1 MENYINQNSL
11 IGHLTRQI
19 SENVDEI
26 VQVIDSNFNLLYIN
40 EKAHKKLLGYS
51 KDNLVDNNLLDLI
64 KETQRDNVK
73 SKIQKGFKNF
83 KEISIKLSYE
93 DKNNLYINL
102 KGKITFFKSRF
113 EEPRSLLVLNV
124 LNSIHQQNKHNLENY
139 RFLEEEYPDLIH
151 KLGTLFFDGANDAI
165 FIMDKNKFIQ
175 ANKKTL
181 ELFGLENKS
190 EILGRTP
197 WAFSPEKQL
206 DGINSQKKGKR
217 LINRALDGEPQRFD
231 WTHVKK
237 DGTRF
242 QAEVSLNAF
251 QFEDKSFVQAI
262 VRDIS
267 SKIKAEQKLKE
278 SEEKYRHLFVNSP
291 FSIILM
297 KPTGTIID
305 CNPALEKL
313 TGYSKKRLIGKNY
326 AQLQIV
332 KKDFLPQLIKR
343 RALFL
348 SGKELPPIEIQLK
361 KKNGKSIWVEIEST
375 FVNIGEEKLIQTIG
389 HSISDRKHAEN
400 ILKEEYRKL
409 LQLDKMRKDLISRV
423 SHELKTPLMS
433 IKGASELLL
442 LLHNK
447 ELNEE
452 TLELVEMIEKGGE
465 RLTSLVDNLIDISR
479 IEYNKLQLN
488 KSETDLVEL
497 IDNASN
503 EMKYILKKRELDISL
518 DLPDSLELNID
529 SFRIEQVIANLLSN
543 AIKNT
548 PPKGKIKIE
557 LKKDK
562 NWAEMVVKD
571 TGIGLTEDEMNRIFT
586 RFGKIER
593 HGPGLE
599 FMDIQGSG
607 LGLYISREI
616 VSLHNGK
623 IYAKSEGRFK
633 GSTFVV
639 KLPLKME
646 N

>member
-11 IGHLTRQI
+11 IGHLARQI

-40 EKAHKKLLGYS
+40 EKAHNKLLGYS
-51 KDNLVDNNLLDLI
+51 KDNIINSNLLDLI
-64 KETQRDNVK
+64 KKTQRDKVK
-73 SKIQKGFKNF
+73 SKIHKGFRNF
-83 KEISIKLSYE
+83 NEIPIEVSYE
-93 DKNNLYINL
+93 DKNNLFVNL

-124 LNSIHQQNKHNLENY
+124 LNSIHQQKKHNLENY
-139 RFLEEEYPDLIH
+139 RFSEEEYPDLIH
-151 KLGTLFFDGANDAI
+151 NLGTLFFDGANDAI
-165 FIMDKNKFIQ
+165 FIMDKNKFVQ

-217 LINRALDGEPQRFD
+217 LINRVLEGEPQRFD
-231 WTHVKK
+231 WTHIKK
-237 DGTRF
+237 DGTQF

-251 QFEDKSFVQAI
+251 QFENKFFVQAI

-297 KPTGTIID
+297 KSNGKIID

-326 AQLQIV
+326 AQLQII
-332 KKDFLPQLIKR
+332 KEDYLPRLIKR

-375 FVNIGEEKLIQTIG
+375 FVNVGEEKLIQTIG
-389 HSISDRKHAEN
+389 HSISDRKHAEH

-442 LLHNK
+442 LLHNE
-447 ELNEE
+447 ELSEE
-452 TLELVEMIEKGGE
+452 TMELVEMIEKGGE

-479 IEYNKLQLN
+479 IEYNKLKLD
-488 KSETDLVEL
+488 KTEIDLVKTIE
-497 IDNASN
+497 DVSN
-503 EMKYILKKRELDISL
+503 EMKYLIKKRKLNLILDMPNSL
-518 DLPDSLELNID
+518 YLNVD
-529 SFRIEQVIANLLSN
+529 NVRIEQVITNILSN

-548 PPKGKIKIE
+548 PPNGEIKITVE
-557 LKKDK
+557 KNKK
-562 NWAEMVVKD
+562 WAKIIVED
-571 TGIGLTEDEMNRIFT
+571 TGIGLTDDEMDRIFT

-593 HGPGLE
+593 HGAGLE

-623 IYAKSEGRFK
+623 IYAESDGRHK
-633 GSTFVV
+633 GSTFIVQ
-639 KLPLKME
+639 LPIKKQ

>member
-11 IGHLTRQI
+11 IGRLTRQI

-51 KDNLVDNNLLDLI
+51 KGNLVDSYLLDLI
-64 KETQRDNVK
+64 KETQRDKVK

-93 DKNNLYINL
+93 NKSNLFVNL

-206 DGINSQKKGKR
+206 DGINSQKRGKR
-217 LINRALDGEPQRFD
+217 LINRALDGDPQRFD
-231 WTHVKK
+231 WTHTKK

-251 QFEDKSFVQAI
+251 QFEDKFFVQAI

-332 KKDFLPQLIKR
+332 KKDFLPRLIKR

-423 SHELKTPLMS
+423 SHELKTLLMS
-433 IKGASELLL
+433 IK
-442 LLHNK
+442 
-447 ELNEE
+447 
-452 TLELVEMIEKGGE
+452 
-465 RLTSLVDNLIDISR
+465 
-479 IEYNKLQLN
+479 
-488 KSETDLVEL
+488 
-497 IDNASN
+497 
-503 EMKYILKKRELDISL
+503 
-518 DLPDSLELNID
+518 
-529 SFRIEQVIANLLSN
+529 
-543 AIKNT
+543 
-548 PPKGKIKIE
+548 
-557 LKKDK
+557 
-562 NWAEMVVKD
+562 
-571 TGIGLTEDEMNRIFT
+571 
-586 RFGKIER
+586 
-593 HGPGLE
+593 
-599 FMDIQGSG
+599 
-607 LGLYISREI
+607 
-616 VSLHNGK
+616 
-623 IYAKSEGRFK
+623 
-633 GSTFVV
+633 
-639 KLPLKME
+639 
-646 N
+646 

>member
-1 MENYINQNSL
+1 MENYMDQDKL
-11 IGHLTRQI
+11 IGHLTKQI

-40 EKAHKKLLGYS
+40 EKAHKNLLGYS
-51 KDNLVDNNLLDLI
+51 KENLIGNNLLDLI
-64 KETQRDNVK
+64 KETQREEVK
-73 SKIQKGFKNF
+73 SKINKGFKEF
-83 KEISIKLSYE
+83 KEIPIEIFYE
-93 DKNNLYINL
+93 DINNFFVEL
-102 KGKITFFKSRF
+102 KGKITFFESKY
-113 EEPRSLLVLNV
+113 EEPRSLLVLHI
-124 LNSIHQQNKHNLENY
+124 LNSSHQQNNYQLEDQK
-139 RFLEEEYPDLIH
+139 FLEAEYPELIH

-165 FIMDKNKFIQ
+165 FIMDKNKFVQ

-181 ELFGLENKS
+181 ELFGLEDKR
-190 EILGRTP
+190 EIIGKTP
-197 WAFSPEKQL
+197 WAFSPEKQS
-206 DGINSQKKGKR
+206 DGKNSRKKGLR
-217 LINRALDGEPQRFD
+217 LINRALEGEPQRFD
-231 WTHVKK
+231 WTHIKK
-237 DGTRF
+237 DGTLF

-251 QFEDKSFVQAI
+251 QFENKSFVQAI

-297 KPTGTIID
+297 KPTGKIID

-313 TGYSKKRLIGKNY
+313 TGYSKEKLIGKNY
-326 AQLQIV
+326 AQIQIV
-332 KKDFLPQLIKR
+332 KEDFLPELIRR

-348 SGKELPPIEIQLK
+348 SGEELPPVEIQIK

-479 IEYNKLQLN
+479 IEYNKLELN
-488 KSETDLVEL
+488 KSETDLVIL
-497 IDNASN
+497 IKNVSN
-503 EMKYILKKRELDISL
+503 DMKFLLKKRDLDVNL
-518 DLPDSLELNID
+518 ELPDTLKLNID

-548 PPKGKIKIE
+548 PPNGKIQIK

-562 NWAEMVVKD
+562 NWAEIVVED

-623 IYAKSEGRFK
+623 IYAKSEGRHR
-633 GSTFVV
+633 GSTFIV
-639 KLPLKME
+639 KLPLE
-646 N
+646 NK